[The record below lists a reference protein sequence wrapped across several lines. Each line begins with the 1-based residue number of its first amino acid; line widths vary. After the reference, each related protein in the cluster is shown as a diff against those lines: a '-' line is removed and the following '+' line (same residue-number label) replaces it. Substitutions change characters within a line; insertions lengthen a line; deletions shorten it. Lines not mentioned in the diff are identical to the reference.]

1 MLSLHDDESDNDG
14 VLDFRIRR
22 RGRCQRQEIFTHYL
36 DAFISLTM
44 YSG

>member
-1 MLSLHDDESDNDG
+1 MESDDD
-14 VLDFRIRR
+14 VLDFEFREK
-22 RGRCQRQEIFTHYL
+22 RGRRQWGQEIFTHYL